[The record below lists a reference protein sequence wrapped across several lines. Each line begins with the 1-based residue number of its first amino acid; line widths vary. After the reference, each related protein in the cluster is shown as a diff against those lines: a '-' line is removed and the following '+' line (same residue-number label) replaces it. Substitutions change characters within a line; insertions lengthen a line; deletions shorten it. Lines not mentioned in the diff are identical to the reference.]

1 MDQIVVGMA
10 ECRVANVSGQAL
22 VTFALGSCIALAV
35 YDPLAAAGGLL
46 HFMLP
51 DSSIDP
57 ERGRQNPCM
66 FADTA
71 IPALLDAVGTL
82 GGARQRMIA
91 HAAGGA
97 HMMGDE
103 RLFDIGRRNYDALRR
118 EMSTAGVTLRGVAV
132 GGTISRNLRLEIGT
146 GKIRLW
152 EGGTL
157 GYAGEPKNPGSDRRR
172 FGDRP

>member
-1 MDQIVVGMA
+1 MDQIVVGIA
-10 ECRVANVSGQAL
+10 ECRVANTTGQAL

-35 YDPLAAAGGLL
+35 HDPLAGAGGLL

-57 ERGRQNPCM
+57 ERGRQNPAM

-71 IPALLDAVGTL
+71 IPALLDAVASL
-82 GGARQRMIA
+82 GASRQRLVA

-97 HMMGDE
+97 RMVRDE
-103 RLFDIGRRNYDALRR
+103 RVFDIGRRNYDALRR
-118 EMSTAGVTLRGVAV
+118 VLAAAGVPLKGVAV
-132 GGTISRNLRLEIGT
+132 GGMVSRNLRLEIGT

-152 EGGTL
+152 EGGKL
-157 GYAGEPKNPGSDRRR
+157 GYGGEPKNPGADRR
-172 FGDRP
+172 